1 MGSAHKRIAL
11 YLRVSTIDQHPQTQ
25 LLDLHSLAAQRGYEI
40 VAQYTDQISGAKA
53 KRPGLDQLMI
63 DAHRG
68 KFDLVLVWASDRLAR
83 STTHF
88 LELLDQF
95 AHLNIEF
102 VSFRES
108 FDTSGPMGR
117 AMMLIIGVI
126 AELERGLIKERV
138 CAGMR
143 RAKLEGRQIGRPPL
157 NIDRAAIVRDRGR
170 KMSLTNIAKAHGI
183 SRALVSKTLKQAYI
197 KDSHKGPAPE
207 TSQLQ
212 ENRPPETAA

>member
-1 MGSAHKRIAL
+1 MGSAHKRVAL
-11 YLRVSTIDQHPQTQ
+11 YLRVSTVDQHPETQ
-25 LLDLHSLAAQRGYEI
+25 LLDLHGLAAQRGYEVVI
-40 VAQYTDQISGAKA
+40 EYTDKISGAKA

-68 KFDLVLVWASDRLAR
+68 KFDLVLVWACDRLAR
-83 STTHF
+83 STKRF
-88 LELLDQF
+88 VDLLDKF

-126 AELERGLIKERV
+126 AELERSLIRERV

-143 RAKLEGRQIGRPPL
+143 RATFEGRRIGRPPL

-170 KMSLTNIAKAHGI
+170 KMSLTEIAKAHGI
-183 SRALVSKTLKQAYI
+183 SRALVSKTLKQALY
-197 KDSHKGPAPE
+197 KDSHKGPVPDHP
-207 TSQLQ
+207 QLQ